1 MGQPARRLC
10 SMLFAFSASYCSNIL
25 QAAANT
31 TAIRRTRTNIAF
43 GTRSEVLYVAV
54 DLRSGLPFPVASR
67 CRLSRRPLA
76 SSASQCGRSCFGQMA
91 APCQVACHFWNLAL
105 PGKWCQMSTSKSGRI
120 AHRRCQVMKSTAA
133 LRRFPK
139 QTRASAWPV
148 PRNAACLWSRASV
161 GGTPSPRSLCI
172 PAEEVSQARI
182 PQTCCRMGLRKG
194 TQIYRKALT
203 AFFLKSSSCSGCRRQ

>member
-1 MGQPARRLC
+1 
-10 SMLFAFSASYCSNIL
+10 
-25 QAAANT
+25 
-31 TAIRRTRTNIAF
+31 
-43 GTRSEVLYVAV
+43 
-54 DLRSGLPFPVASR
+54 
-67 CRLSRRPLA
+67 
-76 SSASQCGRSCFGQMA
+76 MA
-91 APCQVACHFWNLAL
+91 APCQDACHLWNLAL
-105 PGKWCQMSTSKSGRI
+105 PGKWCQMSTSKSGRN

-194 TQIYRKALT
+194 AQIYRKALT
-203 AFFLKSSSCSGCRRQ
+203 ASSSSPRHVLAAGANDCGCGISSTMYTSKPI